1 MRILDEKDQELQPE
15 DLNMNIGYLVVE
27 EIVKEH
33 HEAQEEVKE
42 VYHFYP
48 ETVYFE
54 DGTSK
59 TFDTDAEND
68 PHVSENEG
76 GESFSYTFLDG
87 EEEKEIRGWDLLK
100 IVDVEYTPAKA
111 AYDEMEEIER
121 YKLYTDEQL
130 ATIQAE
136 KEKALKETDFLENGP
151 NKLETVEATVE
162 DMAMV
167 MAEMI
172 GV

>member
-15 DLNMNIGYLVVE
+15 DLNMNIGYLMVE

-42 VYHFYP
+42 VSHFYP

-76 GESFSYTFLDG
+76 GESFSYIFLEG
-87 EEEKEIRGWDLLK
+87 EEEKPVSK
-100 IVDVEYTPAKA
+100 TVFPFV
-111 AYDEMEEIER
+111 
-121 YKLYTDEQL
+121 KLQ
-130 ATIQAE
+130 I
-136 KEKALKETDFLENGP
+136 
-151 NKLETVEATVE
+151 
-162 DMAMV
+162 
-167 MAEMI
+167 
-172 GV
+172 